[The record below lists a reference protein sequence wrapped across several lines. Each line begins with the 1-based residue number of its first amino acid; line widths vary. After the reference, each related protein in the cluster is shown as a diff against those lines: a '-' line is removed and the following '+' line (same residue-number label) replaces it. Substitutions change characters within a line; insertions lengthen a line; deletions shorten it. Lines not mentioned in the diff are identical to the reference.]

1 MQEPVLKSM
10 QSESIDQG
18 RLQINV
24 TANVGLIPIPNASIT
39 ISYTGE
45 PGSTIETL
53 TTDSS
58 GQTDPVTLNAPP
70 LEYSLTPPCL
80 IRSIP

>member
-1 MQEPVLKSM
+1 MEKPVLKSA
-10 QSESIDQG
+10 QNENIEQG

-24 TANVGLIPIPNASIT
+24 TANVGLIPIPDASIT

-45 PGSTIETL
+45 PDSTLETL

-58 GQTDPVTLNAPP
+58 GQVSPARQWPSTQ
-70 LEYSLTPPCL
+70 YLTTV
-80 IRSIP
+80 